1 MVWSAFNIYFIL
13 YTSLYK
19 LFYYS
24 TFSLLTIFHSRITR
38 PTHHHIFTDHV
49 LNIASWVVFADR
61 PWIFKYLLNN
71 IFPDKQSFVCH
82 SLTVYLLP
90 KYRSL
95 PNIFFPEETML
106 SRWQLSCRQPTL
118 LMAPF
123 HIRKEGQAH
132 KKLWRG
138 FETYGR
144 TAHTHTHT
152 HSPPPTCSCLCKV
165 LA

>member
-24 TFSLLTIFHSRITR
+24 MFSLLTIFHSRITR

-118 LMAPF
+118 LMAQP
-123 HIRKEGQAH
+123 
-132 KKLWRG
+132 
-138 FETYGR
+138 
-144 TAHTHTHT
+144 THTHT
-152 HSPPPTCSCLCKV
+152 PTPHPPLAVVCAKCSPSYTAL
-165 LA
+165 LTY